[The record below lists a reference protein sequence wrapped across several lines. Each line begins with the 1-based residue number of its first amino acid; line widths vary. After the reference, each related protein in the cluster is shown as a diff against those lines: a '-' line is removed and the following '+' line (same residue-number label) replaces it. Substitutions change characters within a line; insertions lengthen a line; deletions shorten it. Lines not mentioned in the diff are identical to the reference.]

1 MVLSFLRKKDTK
13 KPAAKKTP
21 VRTNNQ
27 TDNQPALRSYRQS
40 GQAQEEIRQATEALK
55 ETPEITI
62 AGLDI
67 SKTVLEG
74 AAVHFADGNP
84 NKAIEILVSRL
95 NEHSGQVDLN
105 EWYMI
110 FDAYQSTGQQS
121 RFEKLALFFS
131 SLFGISPPAWEKF
144 SNGTKNRDAMGRSAL
159 NIDGS
164 ISDLQSEKIKDFLS
178 ASKESK
184 TCRIDF
190 SRIKLLDN
198 DPELEESLVRL
209 LKMMQE
215 IRKHKITGQIMGDMN
230 FIDTLKEHIAYI
242 KDVKEYSD
250 KNKVYWLILL
260 ELYQWHG
267 QEEEFDDLG
276 FDYAMSF
283 EESPPSYNESQV
295 MKSLSESDEDDY
307 LNDDG
312 SIQADSI
319 IDRQNINKLIKHI
332 DEQIKQQENVVVD
345 FKYTSRLDFYAA
357 MELAKY
363 LGNLGLDNSRIVI
376 RHPIELIVTLLNMT
390 GVSSFITYIPRK
402 R

>member
-13 KPAAKKTP
+13 KPAVKKTP
-21 VRTNNQ
+21 AR
-27 TDNQPALRSYRQS
+27 TDNQPALRSYKQS
-40 GQAQEEIRQATEALK
+40 GQAQEEIRLATEALK
-55 ETPEITI
+55 DAPEITI

-110 FDAYQSTGQQS
+110 FDAYQSTGQQN

-131 SLFGISPPAWEKF
+131 SLFGISPPAWEQF
-144 SNGTKNRDAMGRSAL
+144 HNDTKNRDAMGRSAL

-164 ISDLQSEKIKDFLS
+164 ISDLHSEKIKDFLS

-198 DPELEESLVRL
+198 DSSLEESLARL

-215 IRKHKITGQIMGDMN
+215 IRKHKISGQIMGDMN
-230 FIDTLKEHIAYI
+230 FIDILKEHIAYI

-250 KNKVYWLILL
+250 KNKAYWLILL

-267 QEEEFDDLG
+267 QEAEFDELG
-276 FDYAMSF
+276 YDYAMNF

-295 MKSLSESDEDDY
+295 MKSLSDPEEENY

-312 SIQADSI
+312 SILAEPI
-319 IDRQNINKLIKHI
+319 IDRQNISKLIKYI
-332 DEQIKQQENVVVD
+332 DEQIKQQENVVID

-357 MELAKY
+357 MELAKH
-363 LGNLGLDNSRIVI
+363 LGNLGLDNSRIII

>member
-13 KPAAKKTP
+13 KPAVKKTP
-21 VRTNNQ
+21 AR
-27 TDNQPALRSYRQS
+27 TDNQPALRSYKQS
-40 GQAQEEIRQATEALK
+40 GQAQEEIRLATEALK
-55 ETPEITI
+55 DAPEITI

-110 FDAYQSTGQQS
+110 FDAYQSTGQQN

-131 SLFGISPPAWEKF
+131 SLFGISPPAWEQF
-144 SNGTKNRDAMGRSAL
+144 HNDTKNRDAMGRSAL

-164 ISDLQSEKIKDFLS
+164 ISDLHSEKIKDFLS

-198 DPELEESLVRL
+198 DPSLEESLARL

-215 IRKHKITGQIMGDMN
+215 IRKHKISGQIMGDMN
-230 FIDTLKEHIAYI
+230 FIDILKEHIAYI

-250 KNKVYWLILL
+250 KNKAYWLILL

-267 QEEEFDDLG
+267 QEAEFDELG
-276 FDYAMSF
+276 YDYAMNF

-295 MKSLSESDEDDY
+295 MKSLSDPEEENY

-312 SIQADSI
+312 SILAEPI
-319 IDRQNINKLIKHI
+319 IDRQNISKLIKYI
-332 DEQIKQQENVVVD
+332 DEQIKQQENVVID

-357 MELAKY
+357 MELAKH
-363 LGNLGLDNSRIVI
+363 LGNLGLDNSRIII

>member
-13 KPAAKKTP
+13 KPAVKKTP
-21 VRTNNQ
+21 AR
-27 TDNQPALRSYRQS
+27 TDNQPALRSYKQS
-40 GQAQEEIRQATEALK
+40 GQAQEEIRLATEALK
-55 ETPEITI
+55 DAPEITI

-110 FDAYQSTGQQS
+110 FDAYQSTGQQN

-131 SLFGISPPAWEKF
+131 SLFGISPPAWEQF
-144 SNGTKNRDAMGRSAL
+144 HNDTKNRDAIGRSAL

-164 ISDLQSEKIKDFLS
+164 ISDLHSEKIKDFLS

-198 DPELEESLVRL
+198 DSSLEESLARL

-215 IRKHKITGQIMGDMN
+215 IRKHKISGQIMGDMN
-230 FIDTLKEHIAYI
+230 FIDILKEHIAYI

-250 KNKVYWLILL
+250 KNKAYWLILL

-267 QEEEFDDLG
+267 QEAEFDELG
-276 FDYAMSF
+276 YDYAMNF

-295 MKSLSESDEDDY
+295 MKSLSDPEEENY

-312 SIQADSI
+312 SILAEPI
-319 IDRQNINKLIKHI
+319 IDRQNISKLIKYI
-332 DEQIKQQENVVVD
+332 DEQIKQQENVVID

-357 MELAKY
+357 MELAKH
-363 LGNLGLDNSRIVI
+363 LGNLGLDNSRIII